1 MNCYQHPDIPA
12 VAFCRNCGQGLCAA
26 CERPAEGTVF
36 CQEHLPAANSS
47 TATPRRDPGP
57 NPYFQPSA
65 SAVPIRTSP
74 GLAFILGLI
83 PGVGAIYN
91 GQYLKGFIHAAVFG
105 LLMSISSSMSGDA
118 GQSLLVALVMGW
130 YFYMPFEA
138 YHTAKKRQMGIPVD
152 EWSSLVSSR
161 SWDGGRLPV
170 GPVLLIVLGVVFLL
184 DELNILPIRD
194 LVRFWPVILI
204 ALGIYLLY
212 SRLSGPARLPAAPPP
227 PVSAPPA
234 ATGNVMGAPN
244 EH

>member
-12 VAFCRNCGQGLCAA
+12 IAFCRTCGRGFCAA
-26 CERPAEGTVF
+26 CERPDQGTVF
-36 CQEHLPAANSS
+36 CEEHRPVVNSS
-47 TATPRRDPGP
+47 AARPQPDAGP

-65 SAVPIRTSP
+65 SVAPIRTSP
-74 GLAFILGLI
+74 GLAFVLGLI

-105 LLMSISSSMSGDA
+105 LLMSISNSVNGDA
-118 GQSLLVALVMGW
+118 GQSFLVALVMGW

-152 EWSSLVSSR
+152 EWSSLVPSR
-161 SWDGGRLPV
+161 SWNSGRLPV

-184 DELNILPIRD
+184 DELNILPIRE
-194 LVRFWPVILI
+194 LTRFWPVVLI
-204 ALGIYLLY
+204 AIGVYLLY
-212 SRLSGPARLPAAPPP
+212 NRLSGPARLPSEPPP
-227 PVSAPPA
+227 PDSVPPPA
-234 ATGNVMGAPN
+234 SGNVMEVSN

>member
-1 MNCYQHPDIPA
+1 
-12 VAFCRNCGQGLCAA
+12 
-26 CERPAEGTVF
+26 
-36 CQEHLPAANSS
+36 
-47 TATPRRDPGP
+47 
-57 NPYFQPSA
+57 
-65 SAVPIRTSP
+65 
-74 GLAFILGLI
+74 
-83 PGVGAIYN
+83 
-91 GQYLKGFIHAAVFG
+91 
-105 LLMSISSSMSGDA
+105 MSGDA

-244 EH
+244 ER